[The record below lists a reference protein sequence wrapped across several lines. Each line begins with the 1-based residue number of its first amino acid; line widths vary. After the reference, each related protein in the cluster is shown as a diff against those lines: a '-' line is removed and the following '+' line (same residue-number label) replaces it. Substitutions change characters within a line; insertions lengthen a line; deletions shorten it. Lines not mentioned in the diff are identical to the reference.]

1 MWHALGTE
9 EQFCLTHGT
18 NNLEPAIQRI
28 YNSSSSE
35 DVWISGDYSAATDSF
50 AISASKALLEGILE
64 SIDHEPTKRWAMKE
78 ISPHLLVYPEGS
90 GLTPVLQESG
100 QLMGSLLSFP
110 LLCLLND
117 CTAKFVGLSP
127 HQYLINGDDILMRTP
142 AKTYP
147 LWKEKVRE
155 FGLSLSAGKNYIHKE
170 YGTVNSQLICE
181 SQVLCSG
188 KQRVLD
194 RRSQV
199 LGECLRD
206 LEIMM
211 ESDSPDEVQQLFK
224 SLNRTKLRRTV
235 RSISVP
241 VSHGGLAFNWG
252 NRDNV
257 SNRSKRTEVLVY
269 LNDMLNRI
277 APEKG
282 CLSIPYLSKEKL
294 CNTTLQEMDRC
305 FNEPVLN
312 SEYHEDFL
320 GIPQIEK
327 VRRVVNQNFL
337 LRNHFLG
344 QNVEDLPPLSYLKSL
359 QVPFNDLKIR
369 KELQSSIDSMFLKR
383 FLNGNENFTFEEFQR
398 DFIDAVK
405 GTDQAS
411 EKSVEFLTPII
422 ELDVKPDY
430 LMQVVTGYTARLFDS
445 KLFTGSLSKELKPKR
460 FDLIPTP
467 SFEDFSLEVHQ
478 RHLDTLECLS
488 EEFEFPPGFSTLG
501 WEEVLE
507 TQMENFN
514 RPKLEYLFDDPL
526 DPSSDSGVDLEG

>member
-18 NNLEPAIQRI
+18 NQLEPAIKRI
-28 YNSSSSE
+28 YNSSSIN

-78 ISPHLLVYPEGS
+78 ISPHLLVYPKES

-127 HQYLINGDDILMRTP
+127 HQYLINGDDILMRTS
-142 AKTYP
+142 AEKYP
-147 LWKEKVRE
+147 LWKEKVQD
-155 FGLSLSAGKNYIHKE
+155 FGLSLSAGKNYIHKDF
-170 YGTVNSQLICE
+170 GTVNSQLICE

-206 LEIMM
+206 LEILM
-211 ESDSPDEVQQLFK
+211 ESETPDEVHELFK
-224 SLNRTKLRRTV
+224 SVNRNKLRRTV

-241 VSHGGLAFNWG
+241 VSHGGLSFNWG
-252 NRDNV
+252 KRDNV

-269 LNDMLNRI
+269 LSDMLNRI
-277 APEKG
+277 SPKKG
-282 CLSIPYLSKEKL
+282 CLSIPYLSKEKFS
-294 CNTTLQEMDRC
+294 NTTLQEMDRC

-327 VRRVVNQNFL
+327 VRRVVNQNFK
-337 LRNHFLG
+337 LRNMFLG
-344 QNVEDLPPLSYLKSL
+344 QEIQDLPQLSYLHSL
-359 QVPFNDLKIR
+359 
-369 KELQSSIDSMFLKR
+369 
-383 FLNGNENFTFEEFQR
+383 
-398 DFIDAVK
+398 
-405 GTDQAS
+405 
-411 EKSVEFLTPII
+411 
-422 ELDVKPDY
+422 
-430 LMQVVTGYTARLFDS
+430 
-445 KLFTGSLSKELKPKR
+445 
-460 FDLIPTP
+460 
-467 SFEDFSLEVHQ
+467 
-478 RHLDTLECLS
+478 
-488 EEFEFPPGFSTLG
+488 
-501 WEEVLE
+501 
-507 TQMENFN
+507 
-514 RPKLEYLFDDPL
+514 
-526 DPSSDSGVDLEG
+526 